1 MHNVR
6 CDIVNKPPNLGGL
19 GIGSVKEKN
28 NKIKMKLD
36 LLNGF
41 EDSLIYDKTSE
52 ARLSCLSITYLTLA
66 INGLPFEGIIPE
78 AC

>member
-6 CDIVNKPPNLGGL
+6 CDIMNKPPQPRRLGHWQC
-19 GIGSVKEKN
+19 KRKN

-41 EDSLIYDKTSE
+41 EDSLIYDKTSN

-66 INGLPFEGIIPE
+66 INGLPLRGNYP
-78 AC
+78 